1 MEPNREKGYCVFHP
15 VKMRDAWFNPFPV
28 RMNPE
33 YNKVEEMSAEEQLTI
48 MGLHAASNG
57 IVTSTDKVITGGKT
71 PLNTKKDEES
81 PDFVYDVPTGDDEE
95 EINLAD
101 WVLQ

>member
-1 MEPNREKGYCVFHP
+1 
-15 VKMRDAWFNPFPV
+15 
-28 RMNPE
+28 
-33 YNKVEEMSAEEQLTI
+33 MSAEEQLTI